1 MEKHRT
7 CARCV
12 LDSTV
17 PSVTFD
23 EKGVCNHCKLHDK
36 LEEQYKINDENKKKF
51 EKILEVIKLKGKK
64 NKYDCLIGL
73 SGGIDSTYCLYIAKQ
88 LGLRPLAVHYDNG
101 WVTDVAKKNIQKT
114 VQRLNVDIREV
125 GSSHEDI
132 MRYHRACIRASI
144 PETCMPCEVGIV
156 SAIYD
161 VAVKENIKY
170 IILGTSFRTE
180 GINPLRW
187 HYLDGAY
194 FNDVLRKFDKLDDK
208 ARKFNKLTISKM
220 FYYIVVKGIK
230 SIQLPLYINYRN
242 DNIKEKLK
250 EELGWEYGGRAHFDC
265 CYKPFGGK
273 IEARFERNPVKTLL
287 SALVRTGEMT
297 RAEAL
302 AKLNEPYS
310 AEDTNSVDYCKEKL
324 GLTDEEIQKIMKL
337 EPKTF
342 LDFKTY
348 FPLVNM
354 LRGPIKLC
362 CKLNILPETM
372 YEKLF
377 MV

>member
-1 MEKHRT
+1 MSTKKI
-7 CARCV
+7 CSRCV
-12 LDSTV
+12 MDDSV

-23 EKGVCNHCKLHDK
+23 THGICNHCSLHDK
-36 LEEQYKINDENKKKF
+36 LEQQYEINETNEKKF
-51 EKILEVIKLKGKK
+51 KELLETIKRKGRH

-73 SGGIDSTYCLYIAKQ
+73 SGGIDSTYCIYMAKQ
-88 LGLRPLAVHYDNG
+88 MGLRPLALHYDNG

-114 VQRLNVDIREV
+114 VEKLNIDIREV
-125 GSSHEDI
+125 GSDHEDI
-132 MRYHRACIRASI
+132 HRYHRACIRASI

-170 IILGTSFRTE
+170 IVLGTSFRTE

-194 FNDVLRKFDKLDDK
+194 FNDVMRKFDKLDDK
-208 ARKFNKLTISKM
+208 AKEFNKLTLSKM
-220 FYYIVVKGIK
+220 FYYTVVKGIK
-230 SIQLPLYINYRN
+230 TIQLPLYINYRN

-250 EELGWEYGGRAHFDC
+250 KELGWEYGGRAHFDC
-265 CYKPFGGK
+265 CYKPLGGK

-302 AKLNEPYS
+302 EKLDEPYS
-310 AEDTNSVDYCKEKL
+310 AEDTESVAYCQKKL
-324 GLTDEEIQKIMKL
+324 GLTDEELQKIMKL

-342 LDFKTY
+342 LDYKTY
-348 FPLVNM
+348 FPLINM
-354 LRGPIKLC
+354 LRGPIKLG